1 MTAQLRPA
9 AHPQTEYHAAPRL
22 DPPRVLDLPPLTE
35 DIEQAKKDLSVYGM
49 CFLADAL
56 DAEAL
61 QALTTALDQQA
72 AAERELGDLAPAGT
86 MSKKQL
92 LSNMVNK
99 GTLFTD
105 LVERDEVDQLAGF
118 LLGKEFLI
126 SSLTAGVF
134 HGPTDQ
140 VMALHR
146 DQGHVPATADF
157 PAMCNLFWML
167 DEFLP
172 EHGSTWVVPGSHRW
186 PAEYQ
191 VDAPPRD
198 VACQVSAPAG
208 TLLAFEGR
216 VWHGAGANHTGAARR
231 HVSNFLCLPW
241 IRQQENWGVTCLQS
255 TIDNASLKLRR
266 RLGMRTYGTL
276 GSMNGTATGADR
288 VVAAERN
295 VGTYDVRIPEF
306 IIGEAGALH
315 RVHRVGEE
323 GSPPASNS

>member
-1 MTAQLRPA
+1 M
-9 AHPQTEYHAAPRL
+9 
-22 DPPRVLDLPPLTE
+22 LDLPPLTE

-118 LLGKEFLI
+118 LLGEEFLI
-126 SSLTAGVF
+126 SSITAGVF

-140 VMALHR
+140 TQALHR
-146 DQGHVPATADF
+146 DQGHLPATADF

-191 VDAPPRD
+191 VDPPPRD
-198 VACQVSAPAG
+198 VACQV
-208 TLLAFEGR
+208 
-216 VWHGAGANHTGAARR
+216 
-231 HVSNFLCLPW
+231 
-241 IRQQENWGVTCLQS
+241 
-255 TIDNASLKLRR
+255 DLR
-266 RLGMRTYGTL
+266 
-276 GSMNGTATGADR
+276 S
-288 VVAAERN
+288 
-295 VGTYDVRIPEF
+295 
-306 IIGEAGALH
+306 
-315 RVHRVGEE
+315 
-323 GSPPASNS
+323 